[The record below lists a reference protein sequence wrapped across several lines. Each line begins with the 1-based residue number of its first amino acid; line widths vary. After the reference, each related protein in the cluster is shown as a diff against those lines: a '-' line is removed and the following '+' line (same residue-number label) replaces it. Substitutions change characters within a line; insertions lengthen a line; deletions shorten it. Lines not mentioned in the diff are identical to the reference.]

1 MTDLER
7 QAAIAALQARR
18 AARGMADP
26 LNRLRA
32 YCDKQEPIKAIEVK
46 EE

>member
-1 MTDLER
+1 MTDSER

-18 AARGMADP
+18 AARGTDDP

-32 YCDKQEPIKAIEVK
+32 YVLRNTQGVVQ
-46 EE
+46 